1 MKFYGFWLRCY
12 LVMQINK
19 KAQCISH
26 IDKNV
31 INVSSPLTLLLTLCT
46 YIAYIPIHAYI
57 IPIHIYIH
65 THAHTSIYIHVH
77 THITVHVYIIFHLL
91 MEGGMVRVYRI
102 LRVMPQPALNL
113 AKICFVTNY
122 GKVRNLNF

>member
-19 KAQCISH
+19 KTQCISH

-31 INVSSPLTLLLTLCT
+31 LNVSSPLTLLLTQCT
-46 YIAYIPIHAYI
+46 YITYIRRHAYI
-57 IPIHIYIH
+57 IPILTYIH

-77 THITVHVYIIFHLL
+77 TCIAVHVYIIFHLL
-91 MEGGMVRVYRI
+91 MEGGMLRVYRI
-102 LRVMPQPALNL
+102 LRLMPQPALNI
-113 AKICFVTNY
+113 AKLCFVTNY
-122 GKVRNLNF
+122 GKVRNFNF